1 MQQTYE
7 QRKRR
12 RETAHVDTTG
22 GRTDLVTR
30 KEAAEI
36 MGMSIRSVSRY
47 AELEYLTKFT
57 DARGRVFFAPEQ
69 CRAMGYAEAETRP
82 GRRPSG

>member
-7 QRKRR
+7 QRNKRR
-12 RETAHVDTTG
+12 ENAPVDTTG

-30 KEAAEI
+30 KEAAAI
-36 MGMSIRSVSRY
+36 MDLSIRSVSRY
-47 AELEYLTKFT
+47 AELGYLTKFT

-69 CRAMGYAEAETRP
+69 CRAMGYAEAEERP